1 MKSIVGKI
9 LRGRYFIVREL
20 GKSNASITYLAEDR
34 TKSDHQQC
42 VVKQLQPQISSLA
55 LKSEPQLWHN
65 LEKLFITEAITLKRL
80 GKHPQIPQLFDY
92 FEQEKQFYFVEELI
106 EGQNL
111 EREVQ
116 EHTFNESQ
124 VIALLQNVLKILDFV
139 HQQGVIHRDIRPSN
153 LIRRSDG
160 SFVLIDFGLIK
171 NLTLPINN
179 SSADPPTVI
188 LGTLGYTPPEQMEGN
203 PHYNSDIYALGKTAI
218 FAFLGHL
225 PNSKLTS
232 SHHLSQVNKVDVA
245 ELDCSTRLTTI
256 LRKMIEPIYQERY
269 QSAVQVLT
277 ELEREENVIT
287 LPPPFMVSPPYTEI
301 PPRIIKNKQQLP
313 WKKVLFWMLLILPFI
328 GALLLLFAGIEKNL
342 YRNFSLYINNQY
354 NLEIR
359 YPENWSLEELED
371 PITGEV
377 VVFYSPL
384 ETDADLFQEKVSVT
398 VEELTKDL
406 NTLDEYSERIIS
418 SLSSNKDSTLSIYS
432 QEKTKLAQQPAR
444 TLLYSRIDNGINLR
458 QMETFTIKNNKIY
471 IVTYTAER
479 AKYSKFL
486 DTAKKM
492 INSFSLTKSK

>member
-20 GKSNASITYLAEDR
+20 GKSNSSITYLAEDR
-34 TKSDHQQC
+34 SKSNHQQC
-42 VVKQLQPQISSLA
+42 VIKQLQPQISSHS
-55 LKSEPQLWHN
+55 LKSEPQLWQN

-92 FEQEKQFYFVEELI
+92 FEQEKQFYFVGEFI
-106 EGQNL
+106 EGHSL
-111 EREVQ
+111 EKAVQ
-116 EHTFNESQ
+116 ESTFNEAE
-124 VIALLQNVLKILDFV
+124 VIELLKNVLKILDFV

-160 SFVLIDFGLIK
+160 SIVLIDFGSLK
-171 NLTLPINN
+171 NLTLPVKN
-179 SSADPPTVI
+179 SQADPPTVI
-188 LGTLGYTPPEQMEGN
+188 LGSLGYTPPEQMEGN

-218 FAFLGHL
+218 FTFLGHL
-225 PNSKLTS
+225 SNSNLTS
-232 SHHLSQVNKVDVA
+232 PHYLSEVEKIDVA

-256 LRKMIEPIYQERY
+256 LRKMIEPNYQERY
-269 QSAVQVLT
+269 QSAVEVLT

-287 LPPPFMVSPPYTEI
+287 LPPPFVVSPPYTEI
-301 PPRIIKNKQQLP
+301 PPRISKNKQQLA
-313 WKKVLFWMLLILPFI
+313 WKKVLVWMLLILPFI
-328 GALLLLFAGIEKNL
+328 GALLLLFAGLEKNL
-342 YRNFSLYINNQY
+342 YRNFALYINNQY

-359 YPENWSLEELED
+359 YPENWSFEELED

-384 ETDADLFQEKVSVT
+384 ESEADLFQEKVSVT
-398 VEELTKDL
+398 VEELTEDL
-406 NTLDEYSERIIS
+406 STLDEYSERITD
-418 SLSSNKDSTLSIYS
+418 SLASNKDATLSIYS
-432 QEKTKLAQQPAR
+432 QQKTKLAQLPAR
-444 TLLYSRIDNGINLR
+444 SLLYSRIENGINLR
-458 QMETFTIKNNKIY
+458 QMETFTIKNDKIY

-492 INSFSLTKSK
+492 INSFSLTKI